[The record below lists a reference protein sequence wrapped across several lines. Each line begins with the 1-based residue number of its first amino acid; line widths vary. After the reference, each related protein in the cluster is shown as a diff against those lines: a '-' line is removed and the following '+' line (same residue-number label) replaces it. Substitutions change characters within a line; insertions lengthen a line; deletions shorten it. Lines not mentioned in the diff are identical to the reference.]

1 MDGATDSPNRTAIG
15 GEFFTYSEVVWYLHT
30 QGIVEAPELR
40 TRQEG
45 DGVQNVTPSGYWW
58 KFAHGAERVDVPIIY
73 TLSMKNRAD
82 YIVALVHEGDNEF
95 PVPLDVPIFGRN
107 TCCVPTCESSGMHL
121 AQLWSSQYTICR
133 ASRIKDPNQ
142 SVLHTA
148 LNSNTFTVRM
158 NELYVKVERRNVSS
172 PLDISN

>member
-1 MDGATDSPNRTAIG
+1 
-15 GEFFTYSEVVWYLHT
+15 
-30 QGIVEAPELR
+30 
-40 TRQEG
+40 
-45 DGVQNVTPSGYWW
+45 
-58 KFAHGAERVDVPIIY
+58 
-73 TLSMKNRAD
+73 MKNRAD

-95 PVPLDVPIFGRN
+95 PVPLGECKIGLNGNVVIHLRPDVPIFGRN